1 MTRTPHDQ
9 FAKQYLQELLSLLGE
24 VETSRDVA
32 SETRQID
39 VKFVPAKPPPTNPQ
53 ILGVL
58 GKMAATA
65 SLYEPFRN
73 QPTRSEVLDCQA
85 KLNSVINEQQRK
97 ARREKTSYTEAE
109 WPLLWILSPSC
120 SPRLTNGF
128 ASKEDTTGK
137 WPKGIYFLPEYQGT
151 ALVAIN
157 QLPVNQDT
165 LWLRVLGKGKT
176 QAQAIL
182 ELEALPI
189 GHPLRQN
196 LGELLASW
204 HVTIEVKDDVT
215 QEDREL
221 LMKLSPV
228 YLRWRENTLEQGR
241 QEGQQEN
248 RRQMIQSFFKVRFG
262 SVDEELSAIVE
273 PMLELPQ
280 DELTSLLL
288 TASKEQLLERF
299 GK

>member
-1 MTRTPHDQ
+1 LTR
-9 FAKQYLQELLSLLGE
+9 FL
-24 VETSRDVA
+24 
-32 SETRQID
+32 
-39 VKFVPAKPPPTNPQ
+39 
-53 ILGVL
+53 
-58 GKMAATA
+58 
-65 SLYEPFRN
+65 
-73 QPTRSEVLDCQA
+73 
-85 KLNSVINEQQRK
+85 K
-97 ARREKTSYTEAE
+97 A
-109 WPLLWILSPSC
+109 
-120 SPRLTNGF
+120 
-128 ASKEDTTGK
+128 
-137 WPKGIYFLPEYQGT
+137 
-151 ALVAIN
+151 
-157 QLPVNQDT
+157 
-165 LWLRVLGKGKT
+165 VLGKGKT
-176 QAQAIL
+176 QERAIL

-228 YLRWRENTLEQGR
+228 YLRWREDTLEQGR

-262 SVDEELSAIVE
+262 SVDEELSALVE

-288 TASKEQLLERF
+288 AASKEQLLERF
-299 GK
+299 AK